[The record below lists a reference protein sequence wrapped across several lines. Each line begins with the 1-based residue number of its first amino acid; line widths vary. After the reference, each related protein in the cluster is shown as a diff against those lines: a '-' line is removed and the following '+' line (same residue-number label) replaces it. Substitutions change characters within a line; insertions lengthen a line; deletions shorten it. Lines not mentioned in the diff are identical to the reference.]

1 MLILEELEATFG
13 KLDGEILRFAPG
25 LNIITAPNEWGKS
38 TWCAFLM
45 AMLYGV
51 ETRSR
56 TTKTEI
62 AEKERYAPWSGKPMS
77 GRMDAVWN
85 GRKIRILRS
94 TAGRIPMGVFQA
106 VDRDTGM
113 LIPELTGQNC
123 GQMLIGVERAVFS
136 RSAFIRQGDMPV
148 GDEENLRR
156 RLHSLV
162 TTGEDR
168 AASLPE
174 KLRQKRNEVRYRR
187 TGLLPQAEQARAD
200 CLNN

>member
-62 AEKERYAPWSGKPMS
+62 AEKERYAPWSGKPS
-77 GRMDAVWN
+77 SFW
-85 GRKIRILRS
+85 
-94 TAGRIPMGVFQA
+94 
-106 VDRDTGM
+106 
-113 LIPELTGQNC
+113 
-123 GQMLIGVERAVFS
+123 ER
-136 RSAFIRQGDMPV
+136 R
-148 GDEENLRR
+148 
-156 RLHSLV
+156 
-162 TTGEDR
+162 
-168 AASLPE
+168 
-174 KLRQKRNEVRYRR
+174 
-187 TGLLPQAEQARAD
+187 
-200 CLNN
+200 